1 MTLNKQKSILNSDNQ
16 REIVFKILIVDMSD
30 RLIITSVH
38 QWFVMHTEYRIRI
51 RIRIL
56 YCQLRVH
63 KGLAI

>member
-1 MTLNKQKSILNSDNQ
+1 MKKPSHDPKQTEKSILNSDNQ

-51 RIRIL
+51 RIRI
-56 YCQLRVH
+56 CI
-63 KGLAI
+63 AN